1 MQLKGLYLLTEKQ
14 HVISIDNF
22 NENDDFTFNGVN
34 IGIGDIAEI
43 QAIRQNVEDRLKS
56 NALVIRQSKVD

>member
-1 MQLKGLYLLTEKQ
+1 MQLKGLYLLTEKH

-34 IGIGDIAEI
+34 ISIGDIAEI
-43 QAIRQNVEDRLKS
+43 QAIRQNVEERLKS